1 MLSDASAPQQQPAP
15 EPQPRAAVR
24 GVLWDTRRT
33 DLHELLAGR
42 DALCGELYRRAVD
55 ALSERPLRPAAMV
68 IACHCLREFANRLPR
83 ALAEVDVP
91 EFESDDVVVNQLR
104 AAVAHFDGLT
114 SQDEP
119 AAPAGPTA
127 PESVGE
133 SDSLERP
140 LSPAV
145 VADAERV
152 DEQGVIGAE
161 RSAGDAQHEAVLAV
175 VSAARALLEAKSQAT
190 LRATQMRAALVLGS
204 APASGSKSTVQIVKD
219 ALGDLERFRHPQGD
233 DVKNWDTVSPDYFIV
248 RLEVLEQVIEGRL
261 GRFFDVVAD
270 LHAVLEQANNHKDE
284 VWDKP
289 EPEFVRAVLARLPD
303 PQHRNVFFHGL
314 HNPMWLDPLKAL
326 HVFDDP
332 PRDVRDA
339 PAGSSFQPWPQG
351 DYLRTAA
358 QHFPD
363 AVATI
368 LSKVV
373 DSECAWNV
381 RELVVAVA
389 GEVPASA
396 SLLLSDIVLE
406 AIDDGRGDFFLTD
419 EAMKVV
425 TTLARGSSRQRKK
438 AKRIAQS
445 MLEPR
450 EDPNTRRS
458 PLLGPGVEV
467 MAGVSDSYYADVLT
481 SVVDAFG
488 ADMDIFRSLINWLGT
503 EQDLS
508 GTSRP
513 SGDISYIRRPSI
525 ADHPQNYRFDRI
537 SDTLIETVRDLA
549 GSLAAQEGVG
559 PVVEVLRRR
568 PAGVLQRIELHLL
581 AEAISSSSSEQV
593 QNELLSRAAAHLH
606 DPDVVDE
613 LSLHREL
620 YLLAATTLP
629 HLDQDAYQQWE
640 DLVLASPL
648 TVDELAHIASAYP
661 SLDPERAVADFQ
673 ERRVHRRL
681 STVGVDAL
689 RGRAAATLE
698 ELTLKYGVVEHPGFA
713 MWREISGGG
722 VNPTHRDWDDVTAI
736 DAATLTRQDLEEM
749 TFESPSQRDAWGRAL
764 GTAVAA
770 RPDEFTAVSE
780 RILELGGEVTHHF
793 LLPLVN
799 LVRRTTEAHEADHSE
814 VSSERPIP
822 HTSDGADQ
830 QPAAEIARS
839 GVDWAALL
847 GAFASTAV
855 WHEFDQNGHENHLSW
870 RWVRDSLCLLLEAG
884 AVRDI
889 PAVMLPIAIQLAT
902 QLSTDSDPTEELEQR
917 YDRADMDPVSYAVNT
932 VRPSAVRA
940 LLHLAAAQLDRGVRQ
955 THDTPEDDTPE
966 DGAPGCE
973 DMANDTAIDAVA
985 DSAGDPAAAQ
995 ALEALSRILT
1005 PHRDHSVATAAVLG
1019 ERAAWLLRSAP
1030 AWFERHRE
1038 HLLTPDDF
1046 GDVFITTAFSSYH
1059 PHLMLLEAFEP
1070 AVGRMF
1076 ERVGA
1081 GQALMSGSRSDGEA
1095 TEVIGRTL
1103 LTLYLW
1109 GYLELD
1115 HELIATYHAVASDE
1129 TRAEVLKQLGRR
1141 FLHTDDLEADIRDR
1155 AMLLWDSR
1163 REAAESAGREPG
1175 ELVEFE
1181 PWIRS
1186 GHFPHTWWIPRLKD
1200 LLETESLSALPHVG
1214 QDIEDVAG
1222 KDMAAAVDL
1231 LDALV
1236 RRAPQHGGRTPYDV
1250 RRAIPRIVPAA
1261 LDSDDAAIAAQA
1273 DALVNFLARHGGP
1286 FALNEL
1292 ADVVSRRSRRSAAS
1306 TNTRQPPG

>member
-1 MLSDASAPQQQPAP
+1 
-15 EPQPRAAVR
+15 VR
-24 GVLWDTRRT
+24 GVLWDTRRA
-33 DLHELLAGR
+33 DLLDLLAGR

-68 IACHCLREFANRLPR
+68 ISSHCLREFANRLPR

-91 EFESDDVVVNQLR
+91 EFESDDLVVNQLR
-104 AAVAHFDGLT
+104 AAVAHLDELP

-119 AAPAGPTA
+119 TELTAPTGLTGPTA
-127 PESVGE
+127 PEGVGE
-133 SDSLERP
+133 SDSLQRP
-140 LSPAV
+140 RPPAA
-145 VADAERV
+145 VADAEQV
-152 DEQGVIGAE
+152 TDEPAVIGAE
-161 RSAGDAQHEAVLAV
+161 RSAVDAQHEAVLAV

-219 ALGDLERFRHPQGD
+219 ALADLERFRHPQGD
-233 DVKNWDTVSPDYFIV
+233 DVKSWDTVSPDYLVV
-248 RLEVLEQVIEGRL
+248 RLEVLEQVLEGRL
-261 GRFFDVVAD
+261 GRFFDVVSD
-270 LHAVLEQANNHKDE
+270 LHAVLEQANSHEDGA
-284 VWDKP
+284 WDKP
-289 EPEFVRAVLARLPD
+289 EPEFVRAALARLPD

-314 HNPMWLDPLKAL
+314 HNPLWLDPLNAL

-339 PAGSSFQPWPQG
+339 SAGSSFQPWPQG

-358 QHFPD
+358 QHSPD
-363 AVATI
+363 HVATI

-381 RELVVAVA
+381 RELVVAIA

-396 SLLLSDIVLE
+396 SLLVSDIVLE

-419 EAMKVV
+419 EAMKVI
-425 TTLARGSSRQRKK
+425 TTLARGSSRQRRK

-450 EDPNTRRS
+450 EDPNARRS

-467 MAGVSDSYYADVLT
+467 MAGVSDSYYADVLA

-488 ADMDIFRSLINWLGT
+488 ADMEIFRSLVNWLGT

-537 SDTLIETVRDLA
+537 SDTLIEKVRDLA
-549 GSLAAQEGVG
+549 GSLVAHEGVG
-559 PVVEVLRRR
+559 PVVDVLRRR

-593 QNELLSRAAAHLH
+593 PDELLSRATAHLH
-606 DPDVVDE
+606 DPDLVDE

-620 YLLAATTLP
+620 YLLASVTLP
-629 HLDQDAYQQWE
+629 HLEQDAYQRWE
-640 DLVLASPL
+640 DLVLATPL
-648 TVDELAHIASAYP
+648 TVDDLAHIASAFP
-661 SLDPERAVADFQ
+661 GLDPERTVADFQ

-689 RGRAAATLE
+689 RGRTATTLE
-698 ELTLKYGVVEHPGFA
+698 ELTLKHGVVEHPGFA

-722 VNPTHRDWDDVTAI
+722 VNPPHRDWDDMTAI
-736 DAATLTRQDLEEM
+736 DAASLTRQDFDES

-764 GTAVAA
+764 GTAVAT
-770 RPDEFTAVSE
+770 RPDEFTAASE

-799 LVRRTTEAHEADHSE
+799 LVRRANEAYEADRSE
-814 VSSERPIP
+814 VSSEQPIP
-822 HTSDGADQ
+822 HTTDGTDQ
-830 QPAAEIARS
+830 QPATEVARS
-839 GVDWAALL
+839 GIDWTGLL

-855 WHEFDQNGHENHLSW
+855 WHEFDQDGHENHLSW
-870 RWVRDSLCLLLEAG
+870 RWVRDSLCRLLEAG
-884 AVRDI
+884 GVRDI
-889 PAVMLPIAIQLAT
+889 PADMLPAAIQLAT
-902 QLSTDSDPTEELEQR
+902 QLTMDSDPTEELEQR

-940 LLHLAAAQLDRGVRQ
+940 LLHLTAAQLDRGPRT
-955 THDTPEDDTPE
+955 THDKPEDDT
-966 DGAPGCE
+966 A
-973 DMANDTAIDAVA
+973 T
-985 DSAGDPAAAQ
+985 DPVAAQ

-1005 PHRDHSVATAAVLG
+1005 PHRDHSVATAAVFG
-1019 ERAAWLLRSAP
+1019 ERVAWLIQSAP

-1038 HLLTPDDF
+1038 HMLTPDDF
-1046 GDVFITTAFSSYH
+1046 GDVLITTAFSSYH
-1059 PHLMLLEAFEP
+1059 PHPMLLETFEP
-1070 AVGRMF
+1070 AVGRML

-1081 GQALMSGSRSDGEA
+1081 GQALMSGSRSDGDA

-1115 HELIATYHAVASDE
+1115 HELIATYHAVAPVE
-1129 TRAEVLKQLGRR
+1129 TRAEVLKQLGSR
-1141 FLHTDDLEADIRDR
+1141 FVHTDDLEDDVRDR
-1155 AMLLWDSR
+1155 AILLWDSR
-1163 REAAESAGREPG
+1163 RDAAESAGQEPG

-1200 LLETESLSALPHVG
+1200 LLETETLSALPHVG
-1214 QDIEDVAG
+1214 QDIEDVAE
-1222 KDMAAAVDL
+1222 KDTAAAVDL

-1236 RRAPQHGGRTPYDV
+1236 RRAPHHGGRVPYDV

-1261 LDSDDAAIAAQA
+1261 LDSGDVSIAAQA

-1292 ADVVSRRSRRSAAS
+1292 ADVVSRRARRAS
-1306 TNTRQPPG
+1306 DLSSDRESEG